1 VRHLR
6 HLPSREGEEVRSFL
20 NPERK
25 ALLAL
30 AALGFV
36 AARLRLPI
44 CPFSFFFGLPCPGCG
59 LSRATFALLRGD
71 VHAAFAAHPLVFV
84 ALPGVVALLLH
95 ATSCEPVSQL
105 RERAAVIFSAVL
117 LVLLV
122 AVWIARFAG
131 AFGGPVAV

>member
-1 VRHLR
+1 MRHLR
-6 HLPSREGEEVRSFL
+6 HLPAREGKEVRSFL
-20 NPERK
+20 NRERK
-25 ALLAL
+25 VLLVL

-44 CPFSFFFGLPCPGCG
+44 CPFSFFVGLPCPGCG

-84 ALPGVVALLLH
+84 ALPGTVALALH
-95 ATSCEPVSQL
+95 ATSRGPVSQL
-105 RERAAVIFSAVL
+105 REHAVMIFSAVL
-117 LVLLV
+117 LTLLV
-122 AVWIARFAG
+122 AVWLARFAG